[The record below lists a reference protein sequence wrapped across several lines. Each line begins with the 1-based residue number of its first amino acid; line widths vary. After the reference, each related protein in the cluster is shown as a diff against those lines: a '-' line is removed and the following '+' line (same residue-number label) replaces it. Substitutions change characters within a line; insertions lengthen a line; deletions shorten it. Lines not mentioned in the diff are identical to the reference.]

1 MLDQATSDFPRD
13 PESLR
18 ALLVQSRAELSDQQ
32 AEITRLRV
40 TVTHHEALI
49 DKLKLQLARL
59 RRMQFGRSSEKLAA
73 EIEQL
78 ELLIEELETPTP
90 AQVKAGSVS
99 PPAPDADL
107 IKAPRTLPEHLP
119 REGVFHEVSCT
130 CITCGGAL
138 RRVGE
143 DVSEMLEFVPE
154 QWKVIRHVRPKYACG
169 RCHTLAQAPAPIRP
183 ISRSMAGPG
192 LLAHVLVAKYCDH
205 LPLYRQSEIYARSG
219 VEIERSTL
227 ADWVGGSAALL
238 APLVEILGSHVYS
251 GAKLHADDTPVPVL
265 SPGLGKTKTG
275 RLWTY
280 VRDDRS
286 HAGDA
291 PPAVLF
297 RFSPDRKG
305 EHPRHHLSGFVGTL
319 QADGYAGFHHLYE
332 GGRIKEAACWAH
344 VRRKFFDIHHANGS
358 PIAGEAI
365 QRIGA
370 LYAIEKEIQGQPPEV
385 RREVRQARAGPHL
398 DSFKAW
404 LHESLLKLSVKSEL
418 ATAIRYATSRWPA
431 LTRYRDDGTL
441 EIDNNAAERALR
453 AVALGRKNFLF
464 CGSDAGGERAAA
476 IYSLVGTAKLNG
488 IDPEVYLR
496 HVIERIAE
504 HPANRLA
511 ELLPW
516 NVAPLIEQNR

>member
-1 MLDQATSDFPRD
+1 MLDSTTSDLPSD
-13 PESLR
+13 PEALLALLIESRSENAKLR
-18 ALLVQSRAELSDQQ
+18 A
-32 AEITRLRV
+32 
-40 TVTHHEALI
+40 TVVHHEALI

-90 AQVKAGSVS
+90 AQVKAGWVS
-99 PPAPDADL
+99 PPVSDADP

-119 REGVFHEVSCT
+119 REAVVHEVSCT
-130 CITCGGAL
+130 CTTCGGAL
-138 RRVGE
+138 RRIGE

-169 RCHTLAQAPAPIRP
+169 NCHTLAQAPAPIRP
-183 ISRSMAGPG
+183 IARGMAGPG
-192 LLAHVLVAKYCDH
+192 VLAHVLVAKYCDH

-238 APLVEILGSHVYS
+238 APLVEILGSHVLG

-280 VRDDRS
+280 VRDDRP
-286 HAGDA
+286 HAGEA

-297 RFSPDRKG
+297 HYSPDRKG
-305 EHPRHHLSGFVGTL
+305 EHPRHHLTSFAGTL

-332 GGRIKEAACWAH
+332 GGRIREAACWAH

-358 PIAGEAI
+358 PIAREAI
-365 QRIGA
+365 ERIA
-370 LYAIEKEIQGQPPEV
+370 TLYAIEKTISGQPPDV
-385 RREVRQARAGPHL
+385 RTAERQSRAGPLL
-398 DSFKAW
+398 DALKIW
-404 LHESLLKLSVKSEL
+404 LHESLLKLSAKSEL
-418 ATAIRYATSRWPA
+418 AGAIRYATSRWPA

-453 AVALGRKNFLF
+453 AVALGRKNYLF
-464 CGSDAGGERAAA
+464 CGSDVGGERAAA
-476 IYSLVGTAKLNG
+476 IYSLIGSAKLNSL
-488 IDPEVYLR
+488 DPEAYLR

-504 HPANRLA
+504 HPASKLA

-516 NVAPLIEQNR
+516 NVAPLIKQDR